1 MVDYLSPR
9 RFADRIRSQKFV
21 RHHSPADFSSVG
33 KSRDRHDNL
42 REWCS
47 AKVSKCPDFG
57 CWQQDFSGD
66 IVAVPFNPRL
76 DACAADSRSTEPE
89 MRHFVKRGER
99 PRWPCVLIVNDNE
112 GRNRIGDGETP
123 EYID

>member
-1 MVDYLSPR
+1 
-9 RFADRIRSQKFV
+9 
-21 RHHSPADFSSVG
+21 
-33 KSRDRHDNL
+33 
-42 REWCS
+42 
-47 AKVSKCPDFG
+47 
-57 CWQQDFSGD
+57 
-66 IVAVPFNPRL
+66 
-76 DACAADSRSTEPE
+76 